1 MIECEKLKNLHR
13 TSLLQNQKSGA
24 KSSRYGPTTPKGTD
38 KNFTIFAKGFSDVE
52 SENQVTLRVDKK
64 EEFKQEIKPKMVF
77 NLTRTKER
85 LGNITNLKRN
95 ED

>member
-1 MIECEKLKNLHR
+1 
-13 TSLLQNQKSGA
+13 
-24 KSSRYGPTTPKGTD
+24 
-38 KNFTIFAKGFSDVE
+38 
-52 SENQVTLRVDKK
+52 LRVDKK